1 MFYNSAYLI
10 KGLYVNLSSEI
21 MLNSAKFSQIDPLP
35 LKNIDKS
42 LLGTA
47 ALDGI
52 RTVKEKPGE
61 LKALYKV

>member
-1 MFYNSAYLI
+1 MFYNGAYLI
-10 KGLYVNLSSEI
+10 KGLYVSLSSEI

-35 LKNIDKS
+35 LKQIDKS

-47 ALDGI
+47 ALDGV
-52 RTVKEKPGE
+52 RVKKEKAGE